1 MSDPLPLLQLQDLD
15 LLAGE
20 LRDPRAVARLRRLG
34 YEVRSLEPLERE
46 RERQIEAV
54 DKRWLGSYERALR
67 RYGRG
72 VAAVRERVCL
82 GCFITLPTSAAPG
95 PDESVTMCESCG
107 RILYWR

>member
-1 MSDPLPLLQLQDLD
+1 MSDPLPLLHLQDLD

-20 LRDPRAVARLRRLG
+20 LRDPRAVSRLRKLG
-34 YEVRSLEPLERE
+34 FEVRSLEPLERE
-46 RERQIEAV
+46 RTRRLEAV
-54 DKRWLGSYERALR
+54 EKRWLGSYERALK

-95 PDESVTMCESCG
+95 AAETVTMCESCG